1 MVWILDML
9 KWRCLTRAKRW
20 GIFISTNEVWVWR
33 LIRANNCMEVDTL
46 GEAEGGCIEYE
57 VQEAQ
62 QVLARAE
69 GGKPRMWQCRGNL
82 EELSSAKGSTPCI
95 YGLKSFLSF
104 NGWVSCGPRV
114 ILQWGEIPRDRR
126 VWLVME
132 TATLTLH
139 ITQAEALNHKI

>member
-1 MVWILDML
+1 
-9 KWRCLTRAKRW
+9 
-20 GIFISTNEVWVWR
+20 
-33 LIRANNCMEVDTL
+33 MEVDTL

-82 EELSSAKGSTPCI
+82 EELSFAKGSTPCI

-104 NGWVSCGPRV
+104 NGFEFHVVPGSFCSDGKFQETERCG
-114 ILQWGEIPRDRR
+114 
-126 VWLVME
+126 WLWKLPH
-132 TATLTLH
+132 LTLH